1 MLSVETLIRGLEYN
15 LNAVFNLKRSFE
27 EQGETDIAE
36 QFDTVASYI
45 SQAIEALR
53 QIEL

>member
-1 MLSVETLIRGLEYN
+1 MLSVETLIRNLEYD
-15 LNAVFNLKRSFE
+15 LNAALNLKRRFE
-27 EQGETDIAE
+27 EQGETNIAE
-36 QFDTVASYI
+36 QFDTVAGYI